1 MLLDA
6 SLDSETPRSNPCR
19 GAFRRGSVRF
29 PGRNRVF
36 AFFRPFESV
45 NRDLH
50 YHWQS
55 GGWTGEAIETMA
67 DSSLGNVS
75 VSSTPL
81 ERFEEFLQSR
91 GKRMTRPQRLLIDH
105 VFRQHSH
112 FDVDMLLDE
121 LPQRSDSD
129 HVGRATVYRTLT
141 KFVEAGLLRAFTL
154 DGRTVYEHD
163 YGYPQHDHLHCT
175 ECQRLIEFQSDELI
189 RLRDEVAQKNN
200 FRVAGHR
207 FIISGVCQDC
217 VQAKRRTKRKVDLV

>member
-1 MLLDA
+1 LFFGPFD
-6 SLDSETPRSNPCR
+6 RVNR
-19 GAFRRGSVRF
+19 GLHYGRRRG
-29 PGRNRVF
+29 
-36 AFFRPFESV
+36 E
-45 NRDLH
+45 
-50 YHWQS
+50 
-55 GGWTGEAIETMA
+55 WTGEAFKTMA
-67 DSSLGNVS
+67 DASTPLGNVS

-91 GKRMTRPQRLLIDH
+91 GKRMTRPQRLLIEH

-121 LPQRSDSD
+121 LPERSNSD

-189 RLRDEVAQKNN
+189 RLRDEVAHKAN
-200 FRVAGHR
+200 FRVTGHR
-207 FIISGVCQDC
+207 FIISGICHDC